1 MINRKQKSL
10 CWGSSFL
17 KMTLKKKWTATVLGT
32 GSDKTCR
39 TMFCYYFAG
48 CIQTLGRLEQRG

>member
-1 MINRKQKSL
+1 
-10 CWGSSFL
+10 
-17 KMTLKKKWTATVLGT
+17 MTLKNKQTVTVLGA

-48 CIQTLGRLEQRG
+48 CIQTLGRLEQRDNDTVEIIFI